1 MILKGLP
8 DSYKPFVVHITQST
22 SEVTFAM
29 FKSQLKSYEETEK
42 FNCKPKTDQVMK
54 TESPSFSA
62 SSYVTC
68 YACGRKGQSYHEGLS
83 GGPDKTK
90 SETTKCM
97 HGAHTTSQQRIV
109 IAPVEDINEKTEK
122 PQK

>member
-1 MILKGLP
+1 
-8 DSYKPFVVHITQST
+8 
-22 SEVTFAM
+22 M

-83 GGPDKTK
+83 RPDKTK

-109 IAPVEDINEKTEK
+109 IAPVEDITVFSIRGGYRRFTAAYFASDSRLFFRLL
-122 PQK
+122 